1 MRGVGFLMLIV
12 AAAWGQAPPRMVRL
26 NVVAEGAN
34 GGPATELAA
43 GDLQIS
49 DAGKP
54 QTIALFRKN
63 DTANTRAAAGPLA
76 PGEFSNRGAGTPAQV
91 TVVLFD
97 VLNTTM
103 KDQAYVR
110 GRIIDALQ
118 PMKDGDSVYFYLLTL
133 KGLAPVRA
141 LPEVGEPAAGPDAGW
156 TQQMQT
162 KLDAAMKGVNRLGPH
177 SDNMEPQDRVNA
189 TYQWLAAL
197 LSRLGSV
204 SGRKN
209 LVWVTRGI
217 PIEIGARHAGSGSP
231 AEYEEVLR
239 RLSTAFDASGVAVY
253 PVEAF
258 GPRREEGEEFLEEQ
272 QTLEEIAG
280 MTGGQLYAQADVP
293 AAMKAA
299 MEASR
304 SSYVVG
310 YYPPAEN
317 WDGKVHKIKLKC
329 AKEGVKLE
337 SKTEYVA
344 YKEAEMGAAEEQE
357 AFRAAIRSPF
367 DASEIGLW
375 ALRGASKT
383 DPKKTRLQL
392 RIDAHDLTMQPVG
405 TAYHCDLSVAYVSYG
420 KNGEPWPTRPVAM
433 PIDFVAAQRD
443 EILKDGINVGG
454 DIAFREGVDK
464 VRIIVLDN
472 YSGAVG
478 SVTLTGIGK
487 AGS

>member
-1 MRGVGFLMLIV
+1 MRRVGLLMLMA
-12 AAAWGQAPPRMVRL
+12 AAAWGQTPQRMVRL
-26 NVVAEGAN
+26 NVVAEGAS
-34 GGPATELAA
+34 GGPAELAA
-43 GDLQIS
+43 GDLQIT

-54 QTIALFRKN
+54 ETIALFRKN
-63 DTANTRAAAGPLA
+63 GSGNASVAAGPMA

-118 PMKDGDSVYFYLLTL
+118 PIKDGDSVYFYLLTL
-133 KGLAPVRA
+133 KGLVPVRA
-141 LPEVGEPAAGPDAGW
+141 LPEVGEPAGAAEAGW
-156 TQQMQT
+156 TQQIQP

-197 LSRLGSV
+197 LGRLGSV
-204 SGRKN
+204 AGRKN

-231 AEYEEVLR
+231 AEYEELLR

-258 GPRREEGEEFLEEQ
+258 GPRRDEGEEMMEQQ
-272 QTLEEIAG
+272 QTLDEIAA

-299 MEASR
+299 MEASQ

-310 YYPPAEN
+310 YYPAAGN
-317 WDGKVHKIKLKC
+317 WDGKLHKIKLKC
-329 AKEGVKLE
+329 AKDGVKLE
-337 SKTEYVA
+337 SKTEHVA
-344 YKEAEMGAAEEQE
+344 YKEPEMGAAEEQE

-375 ALRGASKT
+375 ALRASSKK

-392 RIDAHDLTMQPVG
+392 RIDARDVTMQAVG

-443 EILKDGINVGG
+443 EVLKGGINVGG

-472 YSGAVG
+472 FSGAVG

>member
-1 MRGVGFLMLIV
+1 MFIV
-12 AAAWGQAPPRMVRL
+12 TAAWGQAPPRMVRL

-34 GGPATELAA
+34 GGPAAELAA

-54 QTIALFRKN
+54 QTVALFRKN
-63 DTANTRAAAGPLA
+63 GTANASVAAGPMA

-110 GRIIDALQ
+110 GRILEALQ
-118 PMKDGDSVYFYLLTL
+118 PIKDGDSVYFYLLTL
-133 KGLAPVRA
+133 KGLVPVRA
-141 LPEVGEPAAGPDAGW
+141 LPDPGEAQPAQNGAW
-156 TQQMQT
+156 TQQIQPL
-162 KLDAAMKGVNRLGPH
+162 LDQAMKGVNRLGPH

-197 LSRLGSV
+197 LGRLGSV
-204 SGRKN
+204 AGRKN

-217 PIEIGARHAGSGSP
+217 PIEIGARHAGSGPP

-258 GPRREEGEEFLEEQ
+258 GPRRDEGEEMMEEQ
-272 QTLEEIAG
+272 RTLEEIAA
-280 MTGGQLYAQADVP
+280 MTGGELYAQADVP
-293 AAMKAA
+293 AAMRAA
-299 MEASR
+299 MAASR
-304 SSYVVG
+304 ASYVVG
-310 YYPPAEN
+310 YYPPAGN
-317 WDGKVHKIKLKC
+317 WDGKLHKIKLKC
-329 AKEGVKLE
+329 AKDGVKLE

-344 YKEAEMGAAEEQE
+344 YTEPEMGAAEEQE
-357 AFRAAIRSPF
+357 AFGAAIRSPF

-375 ALRGASKT
+375 ALRGPSKT

-392 RIDAHDLTMQPVG
+392 RIDARDVTMQPVG

-443 EILKDGINVGG
+443 EILKGGINVGG

-472 YSGAVG
+472 FSGAVG

>member
-1 MRGVGFLMLIV
+1 MRRIGFLMLM
-12 AAAWGQAPPRMVRL
+12 ATAAWGQAPPRMVRL
-26 NVVAEGAN
+26 NVVAEDAK
-34 GGPATELAA
+34 GGPVTELAA
-43 GDLQIS
+43 NDLQIT

-54 QTIALFRKN
+54 ETIALFRKN
-63 DTANTRAAAGPLA
+63 GTAGASVGTGPMA

-110 GRIIDALQ
+110 GRIIEALQ
-118 PMKDGDSVYFYLLTL
+118 PVKDGDSVYFYLLTL
-133 KGLAPVRA
+133 KGLVGVRA
-141 LPEVGEPAAGPDAGW
+141 LPEPGERAAADAGW
-156 TQQMQT
+156 TQQIQP

-197 LSRLGSV
+197 LGRLGSV
-204 SGRKN
+204 AGRKN

-231 AEYEEVLR
+231 AEYEELLR

-258 GPRREEGEEFLEEQ
+258 GPRRDEGEEMMEQQ
-272 QTLEEIAG
+272 QTLEEIAA
-280 MTGGQLYAQADVP
+280 MTGGELDAQADVP

-299 MEASR
+299 MAASQ

-310 YYPPAEN
+310 YYPAAGN
-317 WDGKVHKIKLKC
+317 WDGKLHKIKLKC
-329 AKEGVKLE
+329 AKDGVKLE

-344 YKEAEMGAAEEQE
+344 YKDPEMGAEEEQE

-375 ALRGASKT
+375 ALRGPGKT

-392 RIDAHDLTMQPVG
+392 RIDARDVTMLAVG

-420 KNGEPWPTRPVAM
+420 ENGEPWPTRPVAM
-433 PIDFVAAQRD
+433 PIDFVAAERD
-443 EILKDGINVGG
+443 QILKGGINVGG

-472 YSGAVG
+472 FSGAVG